1 MPRHLQ
7 RPQRPRRIDPTVV
20 GTVAL
25 AAVLLVV
32 SGIFLAWG
40 HLNPASNATADPGT
54 GPELVDA
61 AGSTS
66 TPSAT
71 PSDAA
76 TKAAPAG
83 HHHAA
88 SAVAPQRV
96 VQRDQVIERTKVTRH
111 KKHKKVEVALTTSF
125 RVSTFNVLGASHTAS
140 GERKGWA
147 PGVTRMR
154 WAVQLLQGTG
164 VSVAGLQEFQ
174 GPQYNVFRQV
184 APGWGVY
191 PGPALG
197 PGSLANSIVW
207 RSDAWQLVEARTM
220 KVPYFHGR
228 LVAMPYVLL
237 RNLESQRTVWF
248 FNTHNPA
255 DAYGPAQ
262 QYRNRATALEVQ
274 LARTL
279 GADGTPVIFTGD
291 MNDREPYFCPMTTQ
305 TDMHA
310 ANGGSTGTPC
320 ALPPVT
326 NVDWI
331 MGNTTVTFANF
342 HSDDGPLVRRTTDHH
357 FVWADATI
365 PAETAAQR

>member
-7 RPQRPRRIDPTVV
+7 RPRPPERPRRRLEPSVV

-32 SGIFLAWG
+32 SGVFLAWG
-40 HLNPASNATADPGT
+40 HLDPATDASADPGT

-61 AGSTS
+61 SGSSSPPTAS
-66 TPSAT
+66 PTVTQAR
-71 PSDAA
+71 
-76 TKAAPAG
+76 
-83 HHHAA
+83 HHARA
-88 SAVAPQRV
+88 SRPAPQEV
-96 VQRDQVIERTKVTRH
+96 VQRDQVIERIKVT
-111 KKHKKVEVALTTSF
+111 KHKKKKVEASLPTSF
-125 RVSTFNVLGASHTAS
+125 RVSTFNVLGASHTAP
-140 GERKGWA
+140 GERQGWA

-207 RSDAWQLVEARTM
+207 RSDAWELVEARTM
-220 KVPYFHGR
+220 KIPYFHGR

-291 MNDREPYFCPMTTQ
+291 MNDRAPYFCPMTTQ

-310 ANGGSTGTPC
+310 ANGGSTGTSC

-331 MGNTTVTFANF
+331 MGNTPVTFGNF

-365 PAETAAQR
+365 PAETTAAQR